1 MTFKQKMGLAA
12 AVSAALG
19 FSVAASAASSYV
31 WNGPTKWEGGSG
43 HYGNVATLE
52 GLGDAP
58 ASAPPL
64 NLPFE
69 IYHALEI
76 STTDVVTLTFS
87 GIALTNASAP
97 VVNCNNGT
105 YLVAGVTNTPGTYQY
120 VNNSGGN
127 IPAGCCLVT
136 GVTTTNANLKAAGLG
151 AKLTNNFKQTA
162 LAGIV
167 IDTAK
172 GGGSYPLA
180 AVVKQFHGA
189 VEAGSNING
198 VIQLESGSVNFTTPQ
213 TSTLTVNS
221 RNYCESASV
230 NIGDCVVGVT
240 GGENPFLNTVV
251 SGNFSFLD
259 NGATGCNDA
268 AAASDAT
275 VSTNQNAQLD
285 FTGDNASIK
294 AGCGAVGLGSLAMG
308 DSEHL
313 EVYSCGDSATCLPL
327 VPGAFTEQTSV
338 TWSPVANIYK
348 SEPLSAGPAGVW
360 TTDGFTAFI
369 PYMPYDA
376 EGTLS
381 RVIYVTNAT
390 GKDGKVSVTVG
401 AEGTACTDR
410 DVVTAVKG
418 GVTQLSGAVD
428 AAVNSCFPTLPANG
442 KVWVSVSAEFP
453 NQNGSQIYSAYV
465 QNGQRYIVINTSN
478 NTSNNNT
485 L

>member
-19 FSVAASAASSYV
+19 FSVAASASSYV
-31 WNGPTKWEGGSG
+31 WNGPTGWEGGSD

-52 GLGDAP
+52 ELSDAP
-58 ASAPPL
+58 ASDSH

-69 IYHALEI
+69 ILHELEI
-76 STTDVVTLTFS
+76 ATTDVVTLTFS

-97 VVNCNNGT
+97 VVNCQGT
-105 YLVAGVTNTPGTYQY
+105 YLVAGVTNTPGTYEY
-120 VNNSGGN
+120 VNNSGSN

-136 GVTTTNANLKAAGLG
+136 GVTTTNAKLKAAGLG

-172 GGGSYPLA
+172 GGESYPLA
-180 AVVKQFHGA
+180 AVVKQFHA
-189 VEAGSNING
+189 EVEAGSNING
-198 VIQLESGSVNFTTPQ
+198 VIQLESGSVNFTTPR

-221 RNYCESASV
+221 QDYCVSAGV
-230 NIGDCVVGVT
+230 DYVGDCVVGVS

-275 VSTNQNAQLD
+275 VFTNHNDQLD

-294 AGCGAVGLGSLAMG
+294 AGCGAVGLGSLSMG
-308 DSEHL
+308 DSEYL

-338 TWSPVANIYK
+338 TWSPDANIYK

-381 RVIYVTNAT
+381 RVVYITNAT
-390 GKDGKVSVTVG
+390 KKSGSVTLTVG
-401 AEGTACTDR
+401 AEGESCTDKN
-410 DVVTAVKG
+410 VATATAG
-418 GVTQLSGAVD
+418 GVTQLSGAID

-453 NQNGSQIYSAYV
+453 SQNGSQMYSAYV
-465 QNGQRYIVINTSN
+465 QNGLRYIVINTSN
-478 NTSNNNT
+478 NNT